1 MNRYGV
7 AFFDM
12 VNVYRTEVYTKVVRL
27 PGVNDDLN
35 RARLRNHQFAFGTA
49 GCISPD
55 DYEMFRRNREGLE
68 ARDVEWVTLR
78 RGLHSER
85 QEGNQRI
92 GGLRDETT
100 QRGFWQQWKRVMRK
114 TNDHTG

>member
-1 MNRYGV
+1 
-7 AFFDM
+7 
-12 VNVYRTEVYTKVVRL
+12 
-27 PGVNDDLN
+27 
-35 RARLRNHQFAFGTA
+35 
-49 GCISPD
+49 
-55 DYEMFRRNREGLE
+55 MFRRNREGLE

-114 TNDHTG
+114 TNGHAG